1 MKNKVYV
8 VTTGEYSDYQIDQIF
23 TSLDKAEQYVAAN
36 SRYLD
41 EYRIETYDV
50 DDVDVDVNK
59 DEMGYCYYNSLGL
72 MMTPMFKS
80 RFVKIKEKHEKEY
93 KDMKSNFDVCKVRYL
108 RAYQNAFFEGVWLPE
123 KNTEKAK
130 KMLAD
135 IESKNKAIKEDI
147 T

>member
-8 VTTGEYSDYQIDQIF
+8 VTTGEYSDYQIDRIF

-36 SRYLD
+36 SAYLD
-41 EYRIETYDV
+41 EYSIETYDV
-50 DDVDVDVNK
+50 DNVDVDVNK
-59 DEMGYCYYNSLGL
+59 DEMGYCYYNSYRL
-72 MMTPMFKS
+72 MMTPMLKS

-93 KDMKSNFDVCKVRYL
+93 KDIKSNFDVYKVSYII
-108 RAYQNAFFEGVWLPE
+108 AHQNAFFEGVWLPE
-123 KNTEKAK
+123 KNKEKAK

-135 IESKNKAIKEDI
+135 IESKNKAIKEGI